1 MLSRIHVRK
10 HEVGLLFRHGD
21 FERLLQPGTHWLR
34 PLLFD
39 RGREVEAFNRLDA
52 KFEHAMLDVLI
63 SDPSVAEQLTIV
75 DLNDEQRALIWKD
88 GRLGWIVGP
97 GRHAFWKAPAKIEVE
112 TFDIND
118 FVFTHRK
125 LETVLQHRD
134 AHRYLDGVQIEANE
148 RVLLFRDGELFGQLK
163 PGTHVYWKHAGRIQR
178 RSVDLREQVAD
189 VSGQEIMTADKVT
202 LRVNLMV
209 NYHVTDAEKAVSA
222 VQDYEQALYRE
233 AQLAL
238 RTAVGGRTLDKL
250 LADKDAVTDEV
261 RQALVGRATEFG
273 VTIRN
278 VGLRDVILPG
288 DMKAMLNQVILAQKQ
303 AEANLIRRR
312 EETAA
317 ARSQA
322 NTAKLLAE
330 NPMLARMKEL
340 EALQEILAGAK
351 TTFVLGPGDVANQVR
366 KLVTN
371 EVTGE
376 GAGEGAGGNGE

>member
-1 MLSRIHVRK
+1 MLSSIRIRK

-21 FERLLQPGTHWLR
+21 FEQLLQPGTHWLR

-39 RGREVEAFNRLDA
+39 RGRKIESVSRLDA
-52 KFEHAMLDVLI
+52 KFEHKMLDVLI
-63 SDPSVAEQLTIV
+63 ADPALADQLVIV
-75 DLNDEQRALIWKD
+75 DLTDEQRALVWKD
-88 GRLGWIVGP
+88 GRLGWILGP

-112 TFDIND
+112 TFDVND
-118 FVFTHRK
+118 FTFTHRK
-125 LETVLQHRD
+125 LETVLQHGS
-134 AHRYLDGVQIEANE
+134 AHLYLDGVHIEPNE
-148 RVLLFRDGELFGQLK
+148 RVLLFRDGVLFDQLK
-163 PGTHVYWKHAGRIQR
+163 PGTHVYWKNAGRVQR
-178 RSVDLREQVAD
+178 RIVDLREQVAD

-202 LRVNLMV
+202 LRVNLLV
-209 NYHVTDAEKAVSA
+209 NYHVTDAVKAVSA

-238 RTAVGGRTLDKL
+238 RAAVGARTLDKL

-261 RQALVGRATEFG
+261 RQALVGRAEEFG
-273 VTIRN
+273 IAIRN

-330 NPMLARMKEL
+330 NPVLARMKEL

-366 KLVTN
+366 RLVTDD
-371 EVTGE
+371 VTKVE
-376 GAGEGAGGNGE
+376 